1 MVFAAAA
8 GFGTIG
14 VFGEAAA
21 GLGLP
26 LRTLLPARFAL
37 ATAAVFAVA
46 RTRGWSLPA
55 ARRDRL
61 AALAL
66 GVVYTLMTLAFFSSL
81 RWLTAGLAT
90 LVLYTYPALV
100 VLLSAPTLGESIT
113 RRTLAALVAATV
125 GVALVAGTGTAGAA
139 PTGVALALCAAGFY
153 AVYTAGSRYVVPRT
167 TPPAV
172 MLCVLVGTTLSM
184 GVYGVLA
191 GEVVVPSGAE
201 EWGVV
206 LGIAVLSTVL
216 PHLLFY
222 EGISRLEAGR
232 VGVVSTVEP
241 VTAVVLGALLLGER
255 VTPVVVVGG
264 ALVLAGTALVA
275 GERRGAS
282 PGESG

>member
-81 RWLTAGLAT
+81 RWL
-90 LVLYTYPALV
+90 
-100 VLLSAPTLGESIT
+100 
-113 RRTLAALVAATV
+113 
-125 GVALVAGTGTAGAA
+125 
-139 PTGVALALCAAGFY
+139 
-153 AVYTAGSRYVVPRT
+153 
-167 TPPAV
+167 PAV
-172 MLCVLVGTTLSM
+172 
-184 GVYGVLA
+184 
-191 GEVVVPSGAE
+191 
-201 EWGVV
+201 
-206 LGIAVLSTVL
+206 
-216 PHLLFY
+216 
-222 EGISRLEAGR
+222 
-232 VGVVSTVEP
+232 
-241 VTAVVLGALLLGER
+241 
-255 VTPVVVVGG
+255 
-264 ALVLAGTALVA
+264 
-275 GERRGAS
+275 
-282 PGESG
+282 

>member
-1 MVFAAAA
+1 MNPAVRGLRVEPAPAGRAVDSACTNRLRRSLPWTVETARRDTPAGAADRDRKPEGATPPPHAVNESTAGTVMVFAAAA

-125 GVALVAGTGTAGAA
+125 GSRSWPAPGQPEPRRRASRWRSVRPASTPSTRPGAGTS
-139 PTGVALALCAAGFY
+139 
-153 AVYTAGSRYVVPRT
+153 SR
-167 TPPAV
+167 
-172 MLCVLVGTTLSM
+172 
-184 GVYGVLA
+184 
-191 GEVVVPSGAE
+191 
-201 EWGVV
+201 
-206 LGIAVLSTVL
+206 
-216 PHLLFY
+216 
-222 EGISRLEAGR
+222 GR
-232 VGVVSTVEP
+232 
-241 VTAVVLGALLLGER
+241 R
-255 VTPVVVVGG
+255 H
-264 ALVLAGTALVA
+264 
-275 GERRGAS
+275 RR
-282 PGESG
+282 